1 MPLII
6 ILKRGFAV
14 SAQITAYISIM
25 CAAGVL
31 NLFLGIY
38 AYLKRHTYSNIVNYF
53 IVYVVTITIYCF
65 SSATGLL
72 ATNIEEIK
80 FWTSVEYIGIA
91 LSPAFGLLFVLK
103 YFGFQLSKSIVTAIL
118 TIPFITILMVATNDL
133 HHLHYRVIEVDPL
146 LGAPFIYQVEGFWY
160 MVHGTVSFSYM
171 FAAFLLACSRWKE
184 TNKVYRPQLITLI
197 VGQLVPIIAIFL
209 YLIDAAPRGL
219 DPVPMTLWITSSLYL
234 WSIKSS
240 RLFTTMPIDK
250 DTIFNNI
257 NDGVLV
263 LDSSKQLIEYNKAF
277 QKMFP
282 KINRKMLGLN
292 FLSMWQSRTNERF
305 PYDFEQ
311 LPITKELSI
320 GKTEG
325 KKIYQ
330 IRISPLRYLK
340 KSKGYLIIFTDITE
354 LKELQLQLERQA
366 YYDEL
371 TQIYNRRA
379 FFKQCE
385 QDYATAI
392 KDSSP
397 FTVILLDIDHFKK
410 VNDTYGHHVGDE
422 VIIHVVNACK
432 TKLPDDALFAR
443 YGGEEFVI
451 ALNGYNQ
458 SYGLALATDICKFVE
473 SQYCVTEEVV
483 LNITISLGVAEA
495 SHETEET
502 LLQLIN
508 KADQAL
514 YAAKKAG
521 RNRAEAYEETNIVS
535 N

>member
-1 MPLII
+1 M
-6 ILKRGFAV
+6 
-14 SAQITAYISIM
+14 SAQITAYISII
-25 CAAGVL
+25 CASGVL
-31 NLFLGIY
+31 NLFLCIY
-38 AYLKRHTYSNIVNYF
+38 AFLKRHTYSSIANFF
-53 IVYVVTITIYCF
+53 ISYVITITIYCF

-80 FWTSVEYIGIA
+80 FWTIVQYIGIA

-103 YFGFQLSKSIVTAIL
+103 YLGFHISKAIVTSIL
-118 TIPFITILMVATNDL
+118 TIPCITILMVATNDL
-133 HHLHYRVIEVDPL
+133 HHLHYRVYEVDPL

-160 MVHGTVSFSYM
+160 MIHGIVSFSYM
-171 FAAFLLACSRWKE
+171 FAAFVLACSRWKE

-197 VGQLVPIIAIFL
+197 IGQIVPIVVIFL
-209 YLIDAAPRGL
+209 YLIDVTPRGV
-219 DPVPMTLWITSSLYL
+219 DPVPMTLWITSALYL

-240 RLFTTMPIDK
+240 RLFTMMPIAK
-250 DTIFNNI
+250 NTIFNNI
-257 NDGVLV
+257 KDGVLV
-263 LDSSKQLIEYNKAF
+263 LDESKQLIEYNKAF
-277 QKMFP
+277 QNMFP
-282 KINRKMLGLN
+282 QLNKTMLGSN
-292 FLSMWQSRTNERF
+292 FLSMWQSLTNKRF

-320 GKTEG
+320 GETED

-330 IRISPLRYLK
+330 IRISHLVYK
-340 KSKGYLIIFTDITE
+340 KNSKGYLIIFTDITE

-379 FFKQCE
+379 FFQQCE
-385 QDYATAI
+385 QDYAIAA

-397 FTVILLDIDHFKK
+397 FTTILIDIDHFKK

-422 VIIHVVNACK
+422 VIIHVVNTCK
-432 TKLPDDALFAR
+432 KQLPNDALFAR

-458 SYGLALATDICKFVE
+458 SYGLALATDICKNIE
-473 SQYCVTEEVV
+473 SQYCVTEEGV
-483 LNITISLGVAEA
+483 LNVTISLGVAKA
-495 SHETEET
+495 SYETAET
-502 LLQLIN
+502 LQQLLN

-521 RNRAEAYEETNIVS
+521 RNRAEAYEETNMS
-535 N
+535 LTK